1 MFLGELEEYLIATS
15 DEVMGASSPSYA
27 ETVLIM
33 NNSRIM
39 TDLLHATG
47 QTRSVWMCKASAH
60 DGPSGFLAPI
70 HIASA
75 AGFDSDDNI
84 ERERGLGHTRT
95 FSISP

>member
-1 MFLGELEEYLIATS
+1 MFLGELEEDLIATS
-15 DEVMGASSPSYA
+15 DEVMGASSPSSYA

-60 DGPSGFLAPI
+60 DGPSGFLASI

-75 AGFDSDDNI
+75 AGFDSDNNI
-84 ERERGLGHTRT
+84 EQECGLG
-95 FSISP
+95 